1 MLRGQATQRLDT
13 FNSLI
18 NNQKIK
24 MKLSQTFFSRQ
35 FIWEIVRIITVGV
48 ASLLFSLEIIPL
60 PVLLVAM
67 AFGLYS
73 LVKAATIQIYKEHK
87 IGTELFIT
95 IAVTISVLGKEYLAG
110 AVVLMIILIAEYI
123 ASASTEKARASIKEL
138 IGSVPKTA
146 IIKKDSKEETVAIT
160 DLKVGDI
167 ILVKAGEKIPVD
179 GKVIGGTASVNQAPI
194 TGESVPQEKII
205 GSDAFAGTIVETGA
219 LDIQMTKAV
228 KDTVFAR
235 IISLVEE
242 AESQQA
248 PIEKFTDKIASWLI
262 PVVFIFVGAV
272 YFFTR
277 DVKLI
282 IALLIFTSPAELGLA
297 TPLVTIAAIARAARE
312 GILIKGGLFL
322 EELSKVTTMVF
333 DKTGTLTVGRPTVN
347 KVEIIN
353 NAYSE
358 NQIVQIAAATDRR
371 SNHPLANAI
380 LNYAD
385 KLKLTYAEPE
395 NFEVI
400 KGRGVKAQVENKSVL
415 LGNKAFMIENKI
427 EVSETNTNT
436 IDTAIYL
443 SVENKLT
450 GVLYVSDAIREGA
463 KEMITGLRNSG
474 IKNIIML
481 TGDNPETAK
490 HISEQIGITDYRAD
504 LLSENKINIIKE
516 LQKDGS
522 KIAMVGDGINDAPA
536 LVQANIGIAMGAAGT
551 EAAMEAADIV
561 WMQDKLEK
569 IALARAISKRAFK
582 TIKENI
588 FVGVGVVHVIGIT
601 LVLLRIIGPIQAAA
615 IHLLPD
621 TLVFINSIKLLRVKI
636 K

>member
-504 LLSENKINIIKE
+504 LLPEDKINIIKE

>member
-1 MLRGQATQRLDT
+1 MNYSQA
-13 FNSLI
+13 
-18 NNQKIK
+18 
-24 MKLSQTFFSRQ
+24 FFSRQ
-35 FIWEIVRIITVGV
+35 FLWEIARIITVGIV
-48 ASLLFSLEIIPL
+48 SLLFFLEIIPL
-60 PVLLVAM
+60 PFLLAAM
-67 AFGLYS
+67 TFGLYS
-73 LVKAATIQIYKEHK
+73 LVKTAAIEIYKEHK

-95 IAVTISVLGKEYLAG
+95 IAVIISVVGKEYLAG

-146 IIKKDSKEETVAIT
+146 IIKKDGKEQTLAIT

-167 ILVKAGEKIPVD
+167 VLVKAGEKIPVD
-179 GKVIGGTASVNQAPI
+179 GKVIEGTAAVNQAPI

-205 GSDAFAGTIVETGA
+205 GSEVFAGTIVETGA
-219 LDIQMTKAV
+219 LDIEMVKAI

-248 PIEKFTDKIASWLI
+248 PIEKFTDRIASWLI
-262 PVVFIFVGAV
+262 PIVFIFVGAV
-272 YFFTR
+272 YFLTR

-322 EELSKVTTMVF
+322 EELSKVTTIVF

-347 KVEIIN
+347 NVDVIDT
-353 NAYSE
+353 AYNE
-358 NQIVQIAAATDRR
+358 NQLMQIAATADRR

-385 KLKLTYAEPE
+385 KLKLTYGEPQ
-395 NFEVI
+395 NFEVV
-400 KGRGVKAQVENKSVL
+400 KGRGVKAQVSEKSVL
-415 LGNKAFMIENKI
+415 LGNKTFMEENKVTI
-427 EVSETNTNT
+427 PQLKTNLT
-436 IDTAIYL
+436 DTAIYL
-443 SVENKLT
+443 SVENKLA

-463 KEMITGLRNSG
+463 KEMITGLRKSG

-490 HISEQIGITDYRAD
+490 HVSEQIGITDYRAD
-504 LLSENKINIIKE
+504 LLPEDKINIIKE

-536 LVQANIGIAMGAAGT
+536 LIQANIGIAMGAAGT

-561 WMQDKLEK
+561 LMQDKLEK
-569 IALARAISKRAFK
+569 IALTRAISKRAFK

-601 LVLLRIIGPIQAAA
+601 LVLLRVIGPVQAAA

-621 TLVFINSIKLLRVKI
+621 TLVFINSIKLLKVKI
-636 K
+636 